1 MCKERA
7 SKYRPQANST
17 LIGIFV
23 KIVKHVLAQYF
34 LNMTHCL
41 LRKLYMTRPHKYV
54 FTPAAKPTPT
64 HIPPTHHLPPIQC
77 RDASPRV
84 LRGSRDPRL
93 RARVL
98 MFSHCGLLQVCVC
111 GPYGLHLI
119 SARWGNGQLWAT
131 ITPTKH
137 FTDHISSNTTLMR
150 GRTSASTE
158 ISYEIVCSRT
168 KFHMKSQKRQPG
180 SYEPVKRKPGSYEP
194 GKRKTGFI

>member
-93 RARVL
+93 RARVRK
-98 MFSHCGLLQVCVC
+98 FSHCGLLEVCVC
-111 GPYGLHLI
+111 VWPLWPTPHLCPLGEWTVVGDDY
-119 SARWGNGQLWAT
+119 SDKTRHRSYQLQY
-131 ITPTKH
+131 
-137 FTDHISSNTTLMR
+137 N
-150 GRTSASTE
+150 
-158 ISYEIVCSRT
+158 SYEGPNLC
-168 KFHMKSQKRQPG
+168 KHQN
-180 SYEPVKRKPGSYEP
+180 
-194 GKRKTGFI
+194 FI